1 MFDTACGVNGA
12 AASKAQSGPAGMPAP
27 PLRFS
32 DPLRALLCWIALLFT
47 QGQVDPALLGLAG
60 LEAGELGA
68 FAKANA
74 KDLAC
79 LKELRLAGLFF
90 RRQNIGILLRARLG
104 EMLMG
109 ATKAQELAS
118 LVKALQQAP
127 DWAFGDAEEH
137 AGESDEVVLED
148 AVLEEMDRMEL
159 TEEQAAK
166 LKDFAQQFRSATLQ
180 DLKDEELDSEELL
193 HLNEAL
199 AVMDAIDLA
208 AQSNRSERRAQNAAL
223 RKRPAKPRRSLP
235 RKR

>member
-32 DPLRALLCWIALLFT
+32 DPLRALLCWIALLFQ
-47 QGQVDPALLGLAG
+47 QGQVDSALLALAG
-60 LEAGELGA
+60 LAPAELEA
-68 FAKANA
+68 FAAANE
-74 KDLAC
+74 KDLGY
-79 LKELRLAGLFF
+79 LREVRLAGLFF
-90 RRQNIGILLRARLG
+90 RRQNIGILLRARVA

-109 ATKAQELAS
+109 ATKAQYLAS
-118 LVKALQQAP
+118 LVKALAQAP

-137 AGESDEVVLED
+137 AGESDTPVLED
-148 AVLEEMDRMEL
+148 AVLEEVERMEL

-166 LKDFAQQFRSATLQ
+166 LKDFAQQFRAAALQ

-199 AVMDAIDLA
+199 AVMEAIDA
-208 AQSNRSERRAQNAAL
+208 AARGSAVRREA
-223 RKRPAKPRRSLP
+223 RGKHPSKHSRGRSLQ
-235 RKR
+235 RRR